1 MYKIL
6 KEEDIIRK
14 GSRNREPERLEMIH
28 TKILERKN
36 IKTKNYD
43 WIKQQTRYTVKKKKG
58 SKLEERFKEITHN
71 FIEAW
76 KQKIR
81 K

>member
-1 MYKIL
+1 
-6 KEEDIIRK
+6 
-14 GSRNREPERLEMIH
+14 MIH

-58 SKLEERFKEITHN
+58 SKLEERLKEITHN

>member
-43 WIKQQTRYTVKKKKG
+43 CIKQ
-58 SKLEERFKEITHN
+58 
-71 FIEAW
+71 
-76 KQKIR
+76 
-81 K
+81 

>member
-1 MYKIL
+1 MYKIF

-43 WIKQQTRYTVKKKKG
+43 CITVD
-58 SKLEERFKEITHN
+58 
-71 FIEAW
+71 
-76 KQKIR
+76 
-81 K
+81 